1 MSPTAMPKAGKE
13 AKRQSDTFKSSQ
25 QSGTMS
31 RHQTIVALLL
41 SAALPA
47 NVCSSSS
54 SSSSSSETKIS
65 PPFLQAARRF
75 PFIPG
80 SLEGVDVG
88 GVIKD
93 VISDEAEGGSRRRR
107 QSSRNSACSSPIS
120 STLSLARGG
129 HDGGTLQII
138 TSLSQIEQILQ
149 SQITSAPTPA
159 PLIVLY
165 FTANNCPPCQMIRP
179 IYEDMSA
186 LTEFVDVQFLKV
198 NVNDCPDVA
207 ERFDV
212 DGWPTF
218 LLFRGGKVVDSIVGG
233 MAAKEGL
240 YNLVAK
246 HAA

>member
-1 MSPTAMPKAGKE
+1 
-13 AKRQSDTFKSSQ
+13 
-25 QSGTMS
+25 MS
-31 RHQTIVALLL
+31 RQTIVALLL

-47 NVCSSSS
+47 NVCSASGSR
-54 SSSSSSETKIS
+54 ETKIS
-65 PPFLQAARRF
+65 APFLQAARHS

-80 SLEGVDVG
+80 SLGVDVG

-93 VISDEAEGGSRRRR
+93 VSSDEAEGGSSRR
-107 QSSRNSACSSPIS
+107 QSTQTSACSSPIS
-120 STLSLARGG
+120 SILSLARGG
-129 HDGGTLQII
+129 HGGGTLQII
-138 TSLSQIEQILQ
+138 TSLGEIEQILQ
-149 SQITSAPTPA
+149 SQITSAPTTA

-186 LTEFVDVQFLKV
+186 LAEFAGTVQFLKV

>member
-1 MSPTAMPKAGKE
+1 
-13 AKRQSDTFKSSQ
+13 
-25 QSGTMS
+25 MS
-31 RHQTIVALLL
+31 RQTIVALLL

-47 NVCSSSS
+47 NVCSASGSR
-54 SSSSSSETKIS
+54 ETKIS
-65 PPFLQAARRF
+65 APFLQAARHSA
-75 PFIPG
+75 FISG

-93 VISDEAEGGSRRRR
+93 VISDEAEGGSRRSRR
-107 QSSRNSACSSPIS
+107 QSTQTSACSSPIS
-120 STLSLARGG
+120 SILSLARGG

-138 TSLSQIEQILQ
+138 TSFAQIEQALQ
-149 SQITSAPTPA
+149 SQITSAPNPA

-179 IYEDMSA
+179 IYEDMSD
-186 LTEFVDVQFLKV
+186 LTEFADTVQFLKV

-246 HAA
+246 YAA

>member
-1 MSPTAMPKAGKE
+1 MPKAGK
-13 AKRQSDTFKSSQ
+13 ARQSDTFKSSQ

-31 RHQTIVALLL
+31 RNQTIVALLL

-47 NVCSSSS
+47 NVCSSI
-54 SSSSSSETKIS
+54 SETRIS
-65 PPFLQAARRF
+65 VPFLQAS
-75 PFIPG
+75 PLIPG
-80 SLEGVDVG
+80 SLEG
-88 GVIKD
+88 
-93 VISDEAEGGSRRRR
+93 SRLR
-107 QSSRNSACSSPIS
+107 QSPQNGACSSPIS
-120 STLSLARGG
+120 SILSLARGG
-129 HDGGTLQII
+129 HGGGTLQII

-186 LTEFVDVQFLKV
+186 LTEFADAVQFLKV

-246 HAA
+246 HVA

>member
-1 MSPTAMPKAGKE
+1 ME
-13 AKRQSDTFKSSQ
+13 
-25 QSGTMS
+25 
-31 RHQTIVALLL
+31 
-41 SAALPA
+41 
-47 NVCSSSS
+47 
-54 SSSSSSETKIS
+54 
-65 PPFLQAARRF
+65 
-75 PFIPG
+75 G
-80 SLEGVDVG
+80 S
-88 GVIKD
+88 
-93 VISDEAEGGSRRRR
+93 RR
-107 QSSRNSACSSPIS
+107 QSSQNSACSSPIS

-129 HDGGTLQII
+129 HGGGTLQII

-240 YNLVAK
+240 YSLVAK

>member
-1 MSPTAMPKAGKE
+1 
-13 AKRQSDTFKSSQ
+13 
-25 QSGTMS
+25 MS

-47 NVCSSSS
+47 NVCSTTSSS
-54 SSSSSSETKIS
+54 SRTKIS
-65 PPFLQAARRF
+65 PPFLQAKARRF

-93 VISDEAEGGSRRRR
+93 VISDEAEGGSSRR
-107 QSSRNSACSSPIS
+107 QSSQNSACSSPIS
-120 STLSLARGG
+120 SILSLARGG

-186 LTEFVDVQFLKV
+186 LTEFADTVRFLKV

-207 ERFDV
+207 EQFDV

-218 LLFRGGKVVDSIVGG
+218 LLFRDGKVVDSIVGG

-240 YNLVAK
+240 YILVAK
-246 HAA
+246 HAT